1 MSITPKTLELLKTT
15 QGRASITLRNKPSI
29 LRRLPGLREVEL
41 SVPVHGTD
49 RHVSAQNLRFTML
62 KIRDCLVP
70 FSKLVAILPDRASL
84 AKIQIRV
91 RLFLRDQVTA
101 GSLAKLIK
109 NLERLVPDLNDL
121 RDQLAASHI
130 DVRIGATV
138 RRTTSRFG
146 QMVYMKRKTW
156 LHID

>member
-1 MSITPKTLELLKTT
+1 M
-15 QGRASITLRNKPSI
+15 
-29 LRRLPGLREVEL
+29 
-41 SVPVHGTD
+41 PVHGTD